1 MRIALIAGV
10 LLAALGGF
18 IVVKGV
24 SYTREESVLKLGELE
39 AKVKQKRDVPEWLGG
54 IALGA
59 GLVLVIV
66 GLKQR

>member
-1 MRIALIAGV
+1 MRIALISGV

-24 SYTREESVLKLGELE
+24 SYTREESVFKLGELE
-39 AKVKQKRDVPEWLGG
+39 AKVKQKRDVPEWVGG
-54 IALGA
+54 AVLGA
-59 GLVLVIV
+59 GLVLIIV

>member
-66 GLKQR
+66 ALKPR

>member
-1 MRIALIAGV
+1 MRVTLIAGV

-18 IVVKGV
+18 IVVKGI

-39 AKVKQKRDVPEWLGG
+39 AKVKQKRDVPEWVGG

-59 GLVLVIV
+59 GLVLIIV

>member
-18 IVVKGV
+18 ILVKGV

-39 AKVKQKRDVPEWLGG
+39 AKIKQKRDVPEWLGG

-66 GLKQR
+66 ALKQR